1 LMSLEEMKYHT
12 TVMEKMLKADDLKI
26 YTGANVQS
34 ISQDLVNIKLKD
46 GSSAKLITDFVVY
59 STGFNVPVSKID
71 GLVKSCKESYVIGD
85 ASQPKKIRE
94 AVHEADRIG
103 RLI

>member
-1 LMSLEEMKYHT
+1 
-12 TVMEKMLKADDLKI
+12 LKADNLKI
-26 YTGANVQS
+26 YKGSNVES
-34 ISQDLVNIKLKD
+34 ICKDLVNIRLKD
-46 GSSAKLITDFVVY
+46 GSLKKLIADFIVY
-59 STGFNVPVSKID
+59 STGFKIPVSKIE

-85 ASQPKKIRE
+85 ANQPKKIRE